1 VEMLGDEAQ
10 LYRSLAARLEHTV
23 RNQVHAPREVIED
36 ACHHAWTQLI
46 NHGDGV
52 SRDAAFSWLAT
63 TALRHAWKLNRR
75 EHREL
80 SLEATASK
88 LGELPL
94 PSPLPGPAQRLELRE
109 HLRELGDLSER
120 QRRFIWL
127 RAVGLSYVEMAA
139 YTGDTVRTVE
149 RQIARASERM
159 RQLEANRLDAEQTP
173 EHSRGSTAPQAGRQR
188 RSIEER
194 GLER

>member
-1 VEMLGDEAQ
+1 MVGDEAQ
-10 LYRSLAARLEHTV
+10 LYRSFAARLEHMV
-23 RNQVHAPREVIED
+23 RNQVHAPPEVIED

-52 SRDAAFSWLAT
+52 NRDAAFSWLAT

-75 EHREL
+75 EHRDL
-80 SLEATASK
+80 SLEATADK

-94 PSPLPGPAQRLELRE
+94 PSPLPEPSQRLEVHE
-109 HLRELGDLSER
+109 QLRELGDLPER

-127 RAVGLSYVEMAA
+127 RAFGLSYVEMAA

-149 RQIARASERM
+149 RQIARASERI
-159 RQLEANRLDAEQTP
+159 RRLEADRLEAEQRLVPT
-173 EHSRGSTAPQAGRQR
+173 RAGVAPQIDARR
-188 RSIEER
+188 RSTQER

>member
-1 VEMLGDEAQ
+1 MVGDEAQ
-10 LYRSLAARLEHTV
+10 LYRSFAARLESTV
-23 RNQVHAPREVIED
+23 RTQVHAPREVIED

-46 NHGDGV
+46 NHGDSV

-80 SLEATASK
+80 SLEAPAAN
-88 LGELPL
+88 LGELQF
-94 PSPLPGPAQRLELRE
+94 PSPLPEPAQRLEFRE
-109 HLRELGDLSER
+109 QMRELGDLPER

-127 RAVGLSYVEMAA
+127 RAVGLSYIEMAA

-159 RQLEANRLDAEQTP
+159 RQLEADRLDAEQRP
-173 EHSRGSTAPQAGRQR
+173 ERSHDSAAPQVGRQR